1 MFIKEDG
8 TTINNNKQIS
18 NKKNSAFLKIAAMT
32 FEAGDFLNI
41 FLRFWV
47 FRGSVS
53 YKKFSYIKKR
63 VACFCWLRS
72 FFRFVR

>member
-47 FRGSVS
+47 F
-53 YKKFSYIKKR
+53 
-63 VACFCWLRS
+63 
-72 FFRFVR
+72 